1 MEETELPW
9 IFTVPLEAAEI
20 PYMIVGAFATLTFGA
35 KRTTDDLDLVL
46 GLALDGLAEF
56 ERAFPEAEFYRP
68 PRETL
73 LTEIARTERG
83 HFNLIH
89 HATMERADCYLAGRD
104 ALQFWALK
112 NRRRVEWEGRECW
125 VAPPEVVILKKLEFF
140 REGESQK
147 HVHDIG
153 RILQLMEVDRGF
165 IEEHV
170 ERLGLREQ
178 WLVCQ
183 PKGH

>member
-1 MEETELPW
+1 MAESELPW
-9 IFTVPLEAAEI
+9 IFTVPLEAAKI

-35 KRTTDDLDLVL
+35 KRTTDDIDLVL
-46 GLALDGLAEF
+46 GLLLKDVARF
-56 ERAFPEAEFYRP
+56 EQTFPETQFYRP

-73 LTEIARTERG
+73 VTEIGRAERG

-89 HATMERADCYLAGRD
+89 HATVERADCYLIGRD
-104 ALQFWALK
+104 ALQHWALK
-112 NRRRVEWEGRECW
+112 NRRRVEWKGRQCW
-125 VAPPEVVILKKLEFF
+125 VAPPEAVILKKLEFF

-147 HVHDIG
+147 HVRDIEK
-153 RILQLMEVDRGF
+153 ILQLMEVDRIF